1 MIITEALGAFICCS
15 NGRPS
20 STPTGAPA
28 MLRNPPK
35 LVCTS
40 APTIEPFANLR
51 DAVPIPPFNPNAT
64 VPVPRSY
71 GAFLHQAALS
81 HCEWRRTLHRGE
93 HFIAANMAATDIVQ
107 ITVIGFAH
115 QRVDGLHRFIA
126 GQCQHVIDDGI
137 LHAPDV

>member
-1 MIITEALGAFICCS
+1 MIITEPLGAFICCS

-51 DAVPIPPFNPNAT
+51 DAAPIPPFNPNAT

-71 GAFLHQAALS
+71 GAFLQQAAF
-81 HCEWRRTLHRGE
+81 RIANGGE

-137 LHAPDV
+137 RHAPDV